1 MDPRKDNLESLLATL
16 GEAHQA
22 GAFKSDAARYPWQL
36 ERVEAQSPGHRRFA
50 WFWVGGPLTAAA
62 AVAILFVGP
71 HFFSQQAARK
81 IAMTVQ
87 TNLQP
92 VQPKLHVAEVVPTT
106 RSSIASRSSINCRD
120 YNGDGV
126 VDGGDIQGFV
136 DHLRDTG
143 GDPQTKEEFVQRCL
157 LGG

>member
-22 GAFKSDAARYPWQL
+22 GAFKGDAARYPWQL
-36 ERVEAQSPGHRRFA
+36 DRVEAQSPGHTRFA
-50 WFWVGGPLTAAA
+50 WFWVGAPLAAAA

-87 TNLQP
+87 NNLQP
-92 VQPKLHVAEVVPTT
+92 VQPELHVAEAVPT
-106 RSSIASRSSINCRD
+106 SRSSINCRD

-143 GDPQTKEEFVQRCL
+143 GDPQAKEEFIQRCL